1 MAVTRDRFEARLA
14 ELKQALEQLKQQFAA
29 TTGAIADID
38 YWLTELDKDNQE
50 IKE

>member
-1 MAVTRDRFEARLA
+1 MPITRDRLEARLA
-14 ELKQALEQLKQQFAA
+14 ELKQSLEQLKQQFAA

-50 IKE
+50 VKE